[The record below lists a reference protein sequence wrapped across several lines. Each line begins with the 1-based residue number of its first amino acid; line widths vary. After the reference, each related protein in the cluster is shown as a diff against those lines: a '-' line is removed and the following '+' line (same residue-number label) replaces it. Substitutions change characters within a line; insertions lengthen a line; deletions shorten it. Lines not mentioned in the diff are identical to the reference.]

1 MDHKTWLWRK
11 KPSEKTILATD
22 KTDQNE
28 EEVTGFLFSVT
39 SERNISSLKFQL
51 LFMSSYMMIMCS
63 LSSQKEVHLES
74 LVKNLN
80 ETLTS
85 VLRDSNTK
93 DDLVA
98 KHEKRAQD
106 AIAGDYSFFFVSVN
120 D

>member
-28 EEVTGFLFSVT
+28 EEVTDFLFSVT
-39 SERNISSLKFQL
+39 SERKVLLKFRL
-51 LFMSSYMMIMCS
+51 LFISSYMTIMCS

-106 AIAGDYSFFFVSVN
+106 AIAGDYSFFFVSVS